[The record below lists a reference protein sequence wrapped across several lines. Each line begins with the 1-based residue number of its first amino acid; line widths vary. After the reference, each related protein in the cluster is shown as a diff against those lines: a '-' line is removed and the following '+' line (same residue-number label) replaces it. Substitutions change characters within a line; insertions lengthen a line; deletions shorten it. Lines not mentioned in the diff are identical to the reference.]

1 MKNATVASWDV
12 DGSGEAGMTVVS
24 ARPAALR
31 RYGAGLEV
39 ADQDLRVRAEGLREV
54 LARYAR
60 SSPELGGDHTEVADL
75 LERLAVDATALN
87 RWVHQVAAAFER
99 FDVLPG
105 AVREAAGVGALPDGV
120 RRVSPE
126 RFERSYGTVASA
138 WSRVEYLGE
147 LVEDLDAERWRDLV
161 WGSRRLPPCLGGYAG
176 GGAVRG
182 PDGRLYPLVIP
193 ELEIDGVL
201 AHVSYSSEAARDP
214 ATLGGADPDWVVVDE
229 ITGVARVNPYAPGHL
244 ARAAAFAGVAAGQV
258 PVRQAWASPE
268 QLATVTFGPTGR
280 PQLTLRD
287 PHARLGH
294 DPRGTHVPPP
304 SESGPGPRR
313 RGLGVVETAATLAEG
328 YQQASELHHPGINVY
343 RVLFERHEDGSRRA
357 RMHTYQLA
365 TTEAGSVF
373 VPYMGHAVEGT
384 LRRKLVTP
392 APERRNVMSQRGG
405 ATGRGGGAAVS
416 PRRSSRPAAP

>member
-1 MKNATVASWDV
+1 MA
-12 DGSGEAGMTVVS
+12 VVS

-31 RYGAGLEV
+31 RYGDGLEV
-39 ADQDLRVRAEGLREV
+39 ADQGLRLRADGLREV
-54 LARYAR
+54 LGRYAR
-60 SSPELGGDHTEVADL
+60 SSPDLGGDHTEVADL
-75 LERLAVDATALN
+75 LERLAVDAAALS
-87 RWVHQVAAAFER
+87 RWVHQIAAAFER
-99 FDVLPG
+99 FDVLPS
-105 AVREAAGVGALPDGV
+105 AVRKATEIGVQPGGA
-120 RRVSPE
+120 RRVPSE
-126 RFERSYGTVASA
+126 GFERSYGKVMSA

-147 LVEDLDAERWRDLV
+147 LVEDLDAERWRELV
-161 WGSRRLPPCLGGYAG
+161 WGSRRLPPCLGDYTG

-201 AHVSYSSEAARDP
+201 AHVSYSGETARDP
-214 ATLGGADPDWVVVDE
+214 ATLGGADPGWVVVDE
-229 ITGVARVNPYAPGHL
+229 TAGVARVNPYAPGRI
-244 ARAAAFAGVAAGQV
+244 ARAAAFAGIAAGHV

-268 QLATVTFGPTGR
+268 KLATVAFGPTGR
-280 PQLTLRD
+280 PQLTLGD
-287 PHARLGH
+287 PDARLVH
-294 DPRGTHVPPP
+294 DPRGTHAPPP
-304 SESGPGPRR
+304 SESGPSPRR

-373 VPYMGHAVEGT
+373 VPYMGHAVEGK

-405 ATGRGGGAAVS
+405 GTRRGGGSAVS